1 MPPNDDIADLRARA
15 WVGDAV
21 LALYAREW
29 ILAREDIKPAD
40 RSEEFIRMTAN
51 DFLGCVGE
59 PTKVEAGIGD
69 IYRNEGLQAA
79 FAYIEQTLLPLYLKQ
94 RNNRR

>member
-1 MPPNDDIADLRARA
+1 MRVLRPGRGHGGA
-15 WVGDAV
+15 
-21 LALYAREW
+21 
-29 ILAREDIKPAD
+29 
-40 RSEEFIRMTAN
+40 

-69 IYRNEGLQAA
+69 IYRAEGLQAA
-79 FAYIEQTLLPLYLKQ
+79 FAYIEETLLPLYLKQ